1 MRSDHRRHR
10 RRRAVGAHSIENR
23 HHSVYPSAHCAPCRT
38 ALGQNAATVSA
49 TPPPEGGVSS
59 WRWSSGLDDRSGGVV
74 LGAVLVRV
82 RVLMLAMV
90 RIFGVTVLVVV
101 MLGASRAL
109 MVSLTVR
116 VCVRVLVTGVV
127 GVFGMTVLVLGV
139 LRRALTHR
147 DTPGY

>member
-1 MRSDHRRHR
+1 M
-10 RRRAVGAHSIENR
+10 
-23 HHSVYPSAHCAPCRT
+23 
-38 ALGQNAATVSA
+38 
-49 TPPPEGGVSS
+49 
-59 WRWSSGLDDRSGGVV
+59 